1 MHICWHKVLFSP
13 SIVSLSCPI
22 EFCKLLTPIVNVLYV
37 GQPSSVLLKW
47 QIPRTQT
54 GPTLLFHIYHHSFI
68 L

>member
-1 MHICWHKVLFSP
+1 MRICWHKVLFSL

-22 EFCKLLTPIVNVLYV
+22 EFYKLLTPTVNVLYV
-37 GQPSSVLLKW
+37 GQSASKLKKW

-54 GPTLLFHIYHHSFI
+54 CSTLLFHIYSHSFI